1 MLPLSSH
8 AGHGAL
14 PTCAQATSAAS
25 HLDTSL
31 DAQQVLMPPACSL
44 EDASCGADE
53 GVCDGAG
60 AFAAATSTG
69 EAAHARA
76 SVNAASAMLKSSSS
90 FKRSPSISSPGGS
103 LETDTTAFYNNR
115 NNNRL

>member
-53 GVCDGAG
+53 GVCNGAG
-60 AFAAATSTG
+60 EATSTG

-76 SVNAASAMLKSSSS
+76 SVNAANAMLKSSSS